1 MNNIKNAKSVKYQVL
16 GVHEGTLFIPTN
28 IILLLTKALKEVI
41 FCLKICII
49 VFFLG
54 VCGNGVRREWGGLR
68 CLVTVGVG
76 VVFKKKEV
84 EGDERRGEGGMEG
97 RGRVE

>member
-1 MNNIKNAKSVKYQVL
+1 M
-16 GVHEGTLFIPTN
+16 G
-28 IILLLTKALKEVI
+28 
-41 FCLKICII
+41 
-49 VFFLG
+49 
-54 VCGNGVRREWGGLR
+54 GGLR